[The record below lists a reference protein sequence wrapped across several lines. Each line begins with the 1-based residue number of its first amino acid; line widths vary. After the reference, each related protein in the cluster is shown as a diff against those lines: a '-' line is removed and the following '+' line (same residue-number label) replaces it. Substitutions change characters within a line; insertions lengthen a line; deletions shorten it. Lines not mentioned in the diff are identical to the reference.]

1 MNGKANIYSN
11 QNVLMA
17 TLTFVDG
24 IASGPCT
31 IYSNGYLFFKGD
43 FANGYLEGRGRE
55 YDENGSLLFDG
66 FFKKGQKQNI
76 TPVKEMG
83 GKYWKELDVNG
94 KIARISQLDDLG
106 NYEGLC
112 YIFNCGVISR
122 ISKWKEGK
130 EVSLL
135 KQFNGDIMTEYNNGL
150 KVYEGGFLNS
160 LELYFPR
167 NGKGVEFGKDG
178 KTKIFEGTYKCGKR
192 HGRGAKY
199 NNGLAGKRKRWIIGH
214 TSTGFW
220 CIQLLYLILIL
231 CKIIGFRID
240 PIVSV
245 ILLSLFMILW
255 LILWK
260 CCGKANISKRNIN
273 DIDYIAAIICRAI
286 CKMKVILNIIKQPL
300 CSVANQF

>member
-1 MNGKANIYSN
+1 M
-11 QNVLMA
+11 
-17 TLTFVDG
+17 
-24 IASGPCT
+24 
-31 IYSNGYLFFKGD
+31 
-43 FANGYLEGRGRE
+43 
-55 YDENGSLLFDG
+55 LFDG
-66 FFKKGQKQNI
+66 FFKKGKKQNI

-83 GKYWKELDVNG
+83 GNYWKELDVNG
-94 KIARISQLDDLG
+94 EIARISQLDDLG

-112 YIFNCGVISR
+112 YIFNCGVTSR

-135 KQFNGDIMTEYNNGL
+135 KQFNGDIMTVYNNGL

-178 KTKIFEGTYKCGKR
+178 KTKIFEGTYKCGKL

-220 CIQLLYLILIL
+220 CLQLLYLILIL
-231 CKIIGFRID
+231 FIIIGFRID

-260 CCGKANISKRNIN
+260 CCGKANIRKRNIN
-273 DIDYIAAIICRAI
+273 DIDYIAANICQSHLQDESDTKHNKATFMQC
-286 CKMKVILNIIKQPL
+286 CKPILNNLSLLLVCILGLSLVMAIMVTIQRIISNRPYVSIFQTSFNIK
-300 CSVANQF
+300 SNS